1 MTLPTTSTGTQQI
14 VNIRLEPTRRTSD
27 CVVLKIPEALEK
39 EVDTTYEAVLRRLW
53 ILGGVSSSTALGLTV
68 ASSIDLGI
76 DNRVFHALGYTC
88 LGFTLGC
95 LSVIYISK
103 IFLKKI
109 REIHSS
115 VNSVKSLME
124 TTSFI
129 PIPRKRS
136 LSSPDLSSPHSGLP
150 PLSSDTYLLPV
161 ASHLI
166 SPHLLP
172 VVPLLPVALP
182 VSRRR
187 NSNT

>member
-1 MTLPTTSTGTQQI
+1 MTSPIMSTELQHSLQQQTI
-14 VNIRLEPTRRTSD
+14 NIRLEPTRRTSD

-39 EVDTTYEAVLRRLW
+39 EADTTYEAVLRRLW
-53 ILGGVSSSTALGLTV
+53 ILGGVSGSTALGLTV

-115 VNSVKSLME
+115 VNSVNKLMQ

-129 PIPRKRS
+129 PLQRS
-136 LSSPDLSSPHSGLP
+136 LSSPNLSSSHLDHAIL
-150 PLSSDTYLLPV
+150 PLSSSTHLIPV
-161 ASHLI
+161 ASHL
-166 SPHLLP
+166 L
-172 VVPLLPVALP
+172 AG
-182 VSRRR
+182 RRR
-187 NSNT
+187 YRSGM